1 MFRSNHIRDVM
12 PVIKGP
18 GRSVST
24 AEPAGI
30 PLLITLT
37 MILLPAALSAQ
48 STMGSRTLALG
59 QTTAALDDDR
69 WAVFHNMARLE
80 PDQPALSV
88 YAMRFA
94 GFAELTD
101 MAAVFT
107 VPVQSAGLSGGL
119 HQYGFDLFSE
129 TRFMAGYKS
138 SLDRFHFG
146 LDRKSTRLNSSHVAI
161 SIAVFCLNKNLY

>member
-1 MFRSNHIRDVM
+1 MFRSHHIRDFM
-12 PVIKGP
+12 PVIKGSGP
-18 GRSVST
+18 SVST

-94 GFAELTD
+94 GFAELPG
-101 MAAVFT
+101 MAAVLT
-107 VPVQSAGLSGGL
+107 VAVQAGGVSRGPH
-119 HQYGFDLFSE
+119 HQDVRPFAAS
-129 TRFMAGYKS
+129 
-138 SLDRFHFG
+138 
-146 LDRKSTRLNSSHVAI
+146 
-161 SIAVFCLNKNLY
+161 